1 MDFGLLIP
9 SMQDWQFALS
19 QFFQTGGWVLYPI
32 LLVAMLMA
40 LLIIERSLFRFF
52 HYPGYKQTTLNA
64 VQSQQKPETQ
74 LSILCDLDLALK
86 NQLAMIKTLI
96 AICPLI
102 GLLGT
107 ITGMVQVF
115 DSLALYGTGN
125 PRLMAAGVASAIR
138 PAVRMYRY
146 FIGPPFEGMR
156 HVRIPKAW
164 PSGSENR
171 VNGPAVP
178 ALFCVA
184 ANQGLPFAA

>member
-125 PRLMAAGVASAIR
+125 PRLMAAGVASATF
-138 PAVRMYRY
+138 PTMTGMAVAA
-146 FIGPPFEGMR
+146 IGVLFF
-156 HVRIPKAW
+156 
-164 PSGSENR
+164 NR
-171 VNGPAVP
+171 LSRWSDNERRLLQLLISPTGPAAKPRGSV
-178 ALFCVA
+178 
-184 ANQGLPFAA
+184 